1 MTKISW
7 SFVSAIL
14 FLLGSLL
21 NVAVAIWTV
30 RWELGIAQHT
40 TATDESIFQLVSC
53 AAAACYLLDV
63 ALDEDRRTRVV
74 AVFFAIGAVLELV
87 STILEW
93 DWMMLVAVHSYLVSA
108 GFILLQPPE
117 SGMEGVGDVIFALG
131 CGLDVLLSY
140 LYWNDDLYDVLIWGD
155 VVSSGLWFL
164 NACVVLISIAYEEE
178 QYSTVE
184 VAQSDGVSE
193 ALDLVLDEEAS
204 TGEKIDL
211 PCLS

>member
-1 MTKISW
+1 M
-7 SFVSAIL
+7 
-14 FLLGSLL
+14 
-21 NVAVAIWTV
+21 
-30 RWELGIAQHT
+30 
-40 TATDESIFQLVSC
+40 
-53 AAAACYLLDV
+53 
-63 ALDEDRRTRVV
+63 
-74 AVFFAIGAVLELV
+74 
-87 STILEW
+87 
-93 DWMMLVAVHSYLVSA
+93 
-108 GFILLQPPE
+108 
-117 SGMEGVGDVIFALG
+117 GDVIFALG